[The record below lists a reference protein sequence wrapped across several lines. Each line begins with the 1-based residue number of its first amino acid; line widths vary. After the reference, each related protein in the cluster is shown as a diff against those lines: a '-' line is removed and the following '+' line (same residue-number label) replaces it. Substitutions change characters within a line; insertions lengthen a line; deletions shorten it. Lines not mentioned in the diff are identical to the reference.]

1 MPKSA
6 YHISMTTTAKS
17 DRIPDSSAEIIQRI
31 RDLMA
36 MRGVSQGAFARSIRV
51 NPANMSKHMSGRL
64 PITDGLINRIVAD
77 LGVSKSWLLTGV
89 GAPYAKP
96 MHTDFIS
103 AREADPYPVEAGTPI
118 YDIDVVAGTTELSRM
133 FTDDR
138 IIGRLSLPSLR
149 RDSVIVRV
157 SGDSMEPVI
166 APGAYI
172 SINPQSD
179 LRNILWGQIY
189 VIVMEDYRLVKYL
202 RKSDL
207 PDKVRLLS
215 ANPAYDEM
223 IVDRHDILALYLVEA
238 IINYDLRC

>member
-1 MPKSA
+1 
-6 YHISMTTTAKS
+6 MTTTAKS
-17 DRIPDSSAEIIQRI
+17 DRNPDSSSEIIHRI
-31 RDLMA
+31 RDLMTL
-36 MRGVSQGAFARSIRV
+36 RGVGQGAFARSIGV
-51 NPANMSKHMSGRL
+51 DPTNMSKHMSGRL

-77 LGVSKSWLLTGV
+77 LGVSKNWLLTGT
-89 GAPYAKP
+89 GTPYAKP
-96 MHTDFIS
+96 LHTDFIS
-103 AREADPYPVEAGTPI
+103 PDASERFPTGSGTPI
-118 YDIDVVAGTTELSRM
+118 YDIDVAAGTAELSRM

-138 IIGRLSLPSLR
+138 IIGHISLPSLR

-166 APGAYI
+166 SPGAYI

-202 RKSDL
+202 RKSDD
-207 PDKVRLLS
+207 PKKVRLLS

-223 IVDRHDILALYLVEA
+223 VVDRRNILALYLVEA
-238 IINYDLRC
+238 IINYNLRC